1 MKKSLIIIA
10 MILLTCHP
18 AYAGTMYT
26 TEELNV
32 RTAPGFEGEIVDV
45 LDAGEAVEVI
55 MTADRERSWAIVK
68 HEDGLKAV
76 CADYLTEKQPES
88 PEPAKHLYGNCRITH
103 YCPCARCCGKADGI
117 TASGVPA
124 TVGRTVANGSLP
136 FGTRIQINGSEYVVE
151 DRGVGDFTID
161 VFVAGHQ
168 EAWDMGEYYADV
180 YIIED

>member
-1 MKKSLIIIA
+1 MKRGLWSFISICTM
-10 MILLTCHP
+10 MIMTVQP
-18 AYAGTMYT
+18 VMAGTMYT

-32 RTAPGFEGEIVDV
+32 RTLPGYDGQIVDV
-45 LDAGEAVEVI
+45 LEAGEPVETV
-55 MTADRERSWAIVK
+55 MTVTRDRTWAIVK

-76 CADYLTEKQPES
+76 CADYLTEEQPE
-88 PEPAKHLYGNCRITH
+88 PDIHLYGRCRITH
-103 YCPCARCCGKADGI
+103 YCPCAQCCGKADGI

-136 FGTRIQINGSEYVVE
+136 FGTRIQINGKEYVVE

-180 YIIED
+180 YIVD